1 MRGRLL
7 NMPAIGRVA
16 GFALVAA
23 AIIATAVHFRHGVGG
38 GPTAES
44 HVMLT
49 ADPLA
54 AALAHCQAMGAAAQG
69 DGPCEAAWAEN
80 RRRFFTGGAS
90 TAGAATASVKDAAGA
105 QTPSAKAR

>member
-7 NMPAIGRVA
+7 NMPAIGRLA

-23 AIIATAVHFRHGVGG
+23 AIVATAVHFRHGVGG
-38 GPTAES
+38 GPTTAS
-44 HVMLT
+44 RIVLT

-80 RRRFFTGGAS
+80 RRRFFAGRASTGGR
-90 TAGAATASVKDAAGA
+90 AAVSVADAVGA